1 MSEYLSG
8 DQLYKFLH
16 ISKRKM
22 KYLLENGYIPV
33 IDTGKKTY
41 KYRVKRCDAE
51 KFKERME
58 READFLRE
66 LRGRFGS
73 GNSSPK
79 ATLNCAI
86 KDNEREEFREFL
98 TKLWSKYPDALPAK
112 KAAELA
118 DISPQRV
125 NELVRKG
132 VIYGICVGNVQ
143 YLSKE
148 QFIEYI
154 TVKCNGGKLAINFK
168 LRNSKPPKST

>member
-8 DQLYKFLH
+8 DQLYRFLH

-41 KYRVKRCDAE
+41 RYRVKKCDAE
-51 KFKERME
+51 KFKEKME
-58 READFLRE
+58 RESGFLVE
-66 LRGRFGS
+66 LKGRFGRCD
-73 GNSSPK
+73 SSPNAALK
-79 ATLNCAI
+79 YFLTN
-86 KDNEREEFREFL
+86 DERDEFRKFL
-98 TKLWSKYPDALPAK
+98 TKLWKKYPDALPAK

-132 VIYGICVGNVQ
+132 VVYGMRVGNVQ
-143 YLSKE
+143 YLAKE
-148 QFIEYI
+148 QFIEY
-154 TVKCNGGKLAINFK
+154 TAVNCRVGKLVREFRGRGDK
-168 LRNSKPPKST
+168 M

>member
-41 KYRVKRCDAE
+41 RYRVKQCDAE
-51 KFKERME
+51 RFKERME
-58 READFLRE
+58 REVDFLKE
-66 LRGRFGS
+66 LKGRFGS
-73 GNSSPK
+73 GNSSQK
-79 ATLNCAI
+79 SALDYI
-86 KDNEREEFREFL
+86 IEDNERKEFREFL

-112 KAAELA
+112 KAAEIA
-118 DISPQRV
+118 EISPQRV

-132 VIYGICVGNVQ
+132 VIYGMCVGNVQ

-148 QFIEYI
+148 RLIEYI
-154 TVKCNGGKLAINFK
+154 AINCKVGKLVKRYRGQDDK
-168 LRNSKPPKST
+168 L

>member
-8 DQLYKFLH
+8 DQLYRFLH

-41 KYRVKRCDAE
+41 RYRVKRCDAE

-58 READFLRE
+58 RESDFLAE
-66 LRGRFGS
+66 LKGRFGS
-73 GNSSPK
+73 GNSSPI
-79 ATLNCAI
+79 ATLDYAI
-86 KDNEREEFREFL
+86 TDDEREEFREFL
-98 TKLWSKYPDALPAK
+98 TRLWRKFPDALPAK

-118 DISPQRV
+118 GISPQRV

-132 VIYGICVGNVQ
+132 VIYGMCVGNVQ

-148 QFIEYI
+148 QLIEYI
-154 TVKCNGGKLAINFK
+154 AINCRVGKLV
-168 LRNSKPPKST
+168 KSFRIQKDI

>member
-8 DQLYKFLH
+8 DQLYRFLH

-22 KYLLENGYIPV
+22 KYLLENEYIPV

-41 KYRVKRCDAE
+41 RYKVKRRDAE
-51 KFKERME
+51 KFKDLMDKDSNFLGELKGKFGVRDASAKTDSDYAISDDE
-58 READFLRE
+58 REA
-66 LRGRFGS
+66 
-73 GNSSPK
+73 
-79 ATLNCAI
+79 
-86 KDNEREEFREFL
+86 FREFI
-98 TKLWSKYPDALPAK
+98 TKLWKEYPDALPAK

-118 DISPQRV
+118 EISPQRV

-148 QFIEYI
+148 QLIEY
-154 TVKCNGGKLAINFK
+154 VAVNGKVGKLAKSFRVQNDK
-168 LRNSKPPKST
+168 L

>member
-8 DQLYKFLH
+8 DQLYRFLH

-22 KYLLENGYIPV
+22 KYLLENGYITV

-41 KYRVKRCDAE
+41 RYKVKQCDAE

-58 READFLRE
+58 READFLNE
-66 LRGRFGS
+66 LKGRFGS
-73 GNSSPK
+73 GNSSPT
-79 ATLNCAI
+79 ATLDCAI
-86 KDNEREEFREFL
+86 TNDERKEFREFL
-98 TKLWSKYPDALPAK
+98 TKLWRKYPDALPVK

-118 DISPQRV
+118 DISPQRI

-132 VIYGICVGNVQ
+132 VIYGMCVGNVQ

-148 QFIEYI
+148 RFI
-154 TVKCNGGKLAINFK
+154 
-168 LRNSKPPKST
+168 

>member
-8 DQLYKFLH
+8 DQLYRFLH

-41 KYRVKRCDAE
+41 RYRVKRCDAE
-51 KFKERME
+51 RFKERME

-66 LRGRFGS
+66 LKGQFGS
-73 GNSSPK
+73 RNSSPK
-79 ATLNCAI
+79 VTLNYI
-86 KDNEREEFREFL
+86 ITDDEREEFREFL
-98 TKLWSKYPDALPAK
+98 TKLWKKYPDALPAK

-148 QFIEYI
+148 GVIEYV
-154 TVKCNGGKLAINFK
+154 VKNGRSGGLVRRFK
-168 LRNSKPPKST
+168 ER

>member
-8 DQLYKFLH
+8 DQLYRFLH

-41 KYRVKRCDAE
+41 RYKVKRCDAE
-51 KFKERME
+51 KFKEQME
-58 READFLRE
+58 RDADFLRE
-66 LRGRFGS
+66 LKGRFGS
-73 GNSSPK
+73 GNTYPK
-79 ATLNCAI
+79 VTLNCAI

-112 KAAELA
+112 KAAELVK
-118 DISPQRV
+118 ISPQRV

-132 VIYGICVGNVQ
+132 VIHGICVGNVQ

-148 QFIEYI
+148 RFIEYI
-154 TVKCNGGKLAINFK
+154 AVNCRAGKLAKSFRVQNDK
-168 LRNSKPPKST
+168 L

>member
-41 KYRVKRCDAE
+41 RYRVKRCDAE

-66 LRGRFGS
+66 LKGQFGS
-73 GNSSPK
+73 GDFSPK

-86 KDNEREEFREFL
+86 KDNEREEFRGFL
-98 TKLWSKYPDALPAK
+98 TKLWRKYPDALPAK

-118 DISPQRV
+118 EISPQRV

-148 QFIEYI
+148 QFIEHI
-154 TVKCNGGKLAINFK
+154 AVNCRAGKLVKSFRVQNDK
-168 LRNSKPPKST
+168 L

>member
-8 DQLYKFLH
+8 DQLYRFLH

-41 KYRVKRCDAE
+41 RYKVKRCDAE
-51 KFKERME
+51 KFRERME

-66 LRGRFGS
+66 LKGQFGS
-73 GNSSPK
+73 GNSSSK
-79 ATLNCAI
+79 TALDYTI
-86 KDNEREEFREFL
+86 KDDEQMEFRGYL
-98 TKLWSKYPDALPAK
+98 TKLWKKYPDALPAK
-112 KAAELA
+112 RAAELA
-118 DISPQRV
+118 EISPQRV

-132 VIYGICVGNVQ
+132 VIYGMCVGNVQ

-148 QFIEYI
+148 QLIEYI
-154 TVKCNGGKLAINFK
+154 VVNCRVRKLVKSFRVQNDKL
-168 LRNSKPPKST
+168 

>member
-8 DQLYKFLH
+8 DQLYRFLH

-41 KYRVKRCDAE
+41 RYKVKRCDAE

-58 READFLRE
+58 REVDFLRE
-66 LRGRFGS
+66 LNGRFGS
-73 GNSSPK
+73 GNSSQK
-79 ATLNCAI
+79 SALDYI
-86 KDNEREEFREFL
+86 IEDNERKEFQEFL
-98 TKLWSKYPDALPAK
+98 KKLWRKYPDALPAK
-112 KAAELA
+112 KTAELVE
-118 DISPQRV
+118 ISPQRV

-132 VIYGICVGNVQ
+132 VIYGMCVGNVQ

-148 QFIEYI
+148 RFIEYI
-154 TVKCNGGKLAINFK
+154 AVNCRAGKLAKSFRVQNDK
-168 LRNSKPPKST
+168 L

>member
-8 DQLYKFLH
+8 DQLYRFLH

-22 KYLLENGYIPV
+22 KYLLENGYISV

-41 KYRVKRCDAE
+41 RYRVKRCDAE

-58 READFLRE
+58 RDADFLRE
-66 LRGRFGS
+66 LKGQFGS
-73 GNSSPK
+73 RNSSPK
-79 ATLNCAI
+79 ATLNYAI
-86 KDNEREEFREFL
+86 KDDEQMEFRGYL
-98 TKLWSKYPDALPAK
+98 TKLWKKYPDALPAK

-118 DISPQRV
+118 EISPQRV
-125 NELVRKG
+125 NELVRKD

-154 TVKCNGGKLAINFK
+154 AANCKVGKLIKSFRVQNDK
-168 LRNSKPPKST
+168 L

>member
-1 MSEYLSG
+1 MDEYLSG
-8 DQLYKFLH
+8 DQLYRFLH

-33 IDTGKKTY
+33 IDTWKKTY
-41 KYRVKRCDAE
+41 RYRVKRYDAE

-58 READFLRE
+58 QDADFLKE
-66 LRGRFGS
+66 LKGRFGS
-73 GNSSPK
+73 GNSSQK
-79 ATLNCAI
+79 SALDYAI
-86 KDNEREEFREFL
+86 KDNERKEFWEFL
-98 TKLWSKYPDALPAK
+98 TRLWDRYPNALPAK

-132 VIYGICVGNVQ
+132 VIYGMCVGNVQ

-148 QFIEYI
+148 QLIEY
-154 TVKCNGGKLAINFK
+154 VADNCRGGKLVRRFRGQKDK
-168 LRNSKPPKST
+168 L

>member
-8 DQLYKFLH
+8 DQLYRFLH

-41 KYRVKRCDAE
+41 KYKVKRCDAE
-51 KFKERME
+51 RFKERME
-58 READFLRE
+58 REVDFLRE
-66 LRGRFGS
+66 LKGRFGR
-73 GNSSPK
+73 GNSSQK
-79 ATLNCAI
+79 AALDYAI
-86 KDNEREEFREFL
+86 EDNERKEFREFL
-98 TKLWSKYPDALPAK
+98 IRIWKKYPDALPAK

-125 NELVRKG
+125 NKLVRKG
-132 VIYGICVGNVQ
+132 VIYGMCVGNVQ

-148 QFIEYI
+148 QLIEYI
-154 TVKCNGGKLAINFK
+154 AVNCRAGKLVKSFRVQNDK
-168 LRNSKPPKST
+168 L

>member
-8 DQLYKFLH
+8 DQLYRFLH

-41 KYRVKRCDAE
+41 RYRVKRCDAE

-58 READFLRE
+58 REGNFLAE
-66 LRGRFGS
+66 LKGRFGS
-73 GNSSPK
+73 RDFSPT
-79 ATLNCAI
+79 ADLDCAI
-86 KDNEREEFREFL
+86 TDDEREKFREFL
-98 TKLWSKYPDALPAK
+98 TKIWRKYPDALPAK
-112 KAAELA
+112 KAAGLA
-118 DISPQRV
+118 YISPQRV

-132 VIYGICVGNVQ
+132 VIYGMCVGNVQ

-148 QFIEYI
+148 QLIEYI
-154 TVKCNGGKLAINFK
+154 AVNCKVGKLAKSFRVQNDK
-168 LRNSKPPKST
+168 L

>member
-8 DQLYKFLH
+8 DQLYRFLH

-41 KYRVKRCDAE
+41 RYRVKRCDAE
-51 KFKERME
+51 KFKERVE
-58 READFLRE
+58 RDADFLRE
-66 LRGRFGS
+66 LKGRFGS
-73 GNSSPK
+73 GNSSPT
-79 ATLNCAI
+79 ATLDCAI
-86 KDNEREEFREFL
+86 TDDEREEFREFL
-98 TKLWSKYPDALPAK
+98 TKLWRKYPDALPAK

-118 DISPQRV
+118 EISPQRV

>member
-8 DQLYKFLH
+8 DQLYRFLH

-41 KYRVKRCDAE
+41 RYRVKRCDAE

-58 READFLRE
+58 RDADFLRE
-66 LRGRFGS
+66 LKGHFGS
-73 GNSSPK
+73 SNSSPK
-79 ATLNCAI
+79 AALDYSI
-86 KDNEREEFREFL
+86 KDDEREDFREFL

-132 VIYGICVGNVQ
+132 VIYGMCVGNVQ

-154 TVKCNGGKLAINFK
+154 AVNCRAEKLVKSFRVQNDKL
-168 LRNSKPPKST
+168 

>member
-1 MSEYLSG
+1 MDEYLSG

-41 KYRVKRCDAE
+41 RYRVKRCDAE

-58 READFLRE
+58 QDADFLRE
-66 LRGRFGS
+66 LKGRFGS
-73 GNSSPK
+73 GNSSQK
-79 ATLNCAI
+79 SALDYAI
-86 KDNEREEFREFL
+86 KDSERKEFREFL
-98 TKLWSKYPDALPAK
+98 TRIWKKYPDALPAK

-132 VIYGICVGNVQ
+132 VIYGMCVGNVQ
-143 YLSKE
+143 YLAKE
-148 QFIEYI
+148 RLIEYI
-154 TVKCNGGKLAINFK
+154 ADNCRGGKLVKKFRTHKDK
-168 LRNSKPPKST
+168 L

>member
-41 KYRVKRCDAE
+41 RYKVKKSDAE

-58 READFLRE
+58 REKGFLVE
-66 LRGRFGS
+66 LKGRFGS
-73 GNSSPK
+73 CNSSTNLDWK
-79 ATLNCAI
+79 YTI
-86 KDNEREEFREFL
+86 KDDEREEFRKFL
-98 TKLWSKYPDALPAK
+98 TKLWREYPDALPAK
-112 KAAELA
+112 KAAELVG
-118 DISPQRV
+118 ISVQRV

-132 VIYGICVGNVQ
+132 AVYGMCVVNVQ

-148 QFIEYI
+148 KFVEY
-154 TVKCNGGKLAINFK
+154 VAVNCMGGE
-168 LRNSKPPKST
+168 

>member
-41 KYRVKRCDAE
+41 RYKVKRCDAE
-51 KFKERME
+51 KFKEQME
-58 READFLRE
+58 RDADFLRE
-66 LRGRFGS
+66 LKGRFGS
-73 GNSSPK
+73 DNSSQK
-79 ATLNCAI
+79 SALDYI
-86 KDNEREEFREFL
+86 IEDNERKEFQEFL
-98 TKLWSKYPDALPAK
+98 TKLWRKYPDALPAK

-118 DISPQRV
+118 EISPQRV

-132 VIYGICVGNVQ
+132 VIYGMCVGNVQ

-154 TVKCNGGKLAINFK
+154 AVNCRAGKLVKSFRVQNNK
-168 LRNSKPPKST
+168 L

>member
-8 DQLYKFLH
+8 DQLYRFLH

-41 KYRVKRCDAE
+41 RYRVKRCDAE
-51 KFKERME
+51 IFKERME
-58 READFLRE
+58 RESDFLKE
-66 LRGRFGS
+66 LKGQFGS
-73 GNSSPK
+73 GNSSST
-79 ATLNCAI
+79 ANLDCAI
-86 KDNEREEFREFL
+86 TDDEREEFREFL
-98 TKLWSKYPDALPAK
+98 TRLWRKYPDALPAK

-118 DISPQRV
+118 EISPQRV

-148 QFIEYI
+148 QLIEYI
-154 TVKCNGGKLAINFK
+154 AVNCRVGRLVKSFRVQKDKL
-168 LRNSKPPKST
+168 

>member
-8 DQLYKFLH
+8 DQLYRFLH

-41 KYRVKRCDAE
+41 RYRVKRCDAE

-58 READFLRE
+58 RESDFLAE
-66 LRGRFGS
+66 LKGRFGS
-73 GNSSPK
+73 GNSSPT
-79 ATLNCAI
+79 AVVDHAMT
-86 KDNEREEFREFL
+86 DDERVEFREFL
-98 TKLWSKYPDALPAK
+98 TKLWKKYPDALPAK

-132 VIYGICVGNVQ
+132 AIYGMCVGNVQ

-148 QFIEYI
+148 QFVEYI
-154 TVKCNGGKLAINFK
+154 VINCRVGKLVKRFRRRSDK
-168 LRNSKPPKST
+168 L

>member
-41 KYRVKRCDAE
+41 RYRVKRCDAE

-66 LRGRFGS
+66 LKGRFGS
-73 GNSSPK
+73 GNSSPT
-79 ATLNCAI
+79 ATMDCAI
-86 KDNEREEFREFL
+86 TDDEREEFREFL
-98 TKLWSKYPDALPAK
+98 TKLWRKYPDALPAK

-132 VIYGICVGNVQ
+132 VIYGMCVGNVQ

-148 QFIEYI
+148 YLIEYI
-154 TVKCNGGKLAINFK
+154 AVNYKVGKLVKNFRAQNDK
-168 LRNSKPPKST
+168 L